1 MGRSTKHTERK
12 GSSISRNRKVFHEE
26 FIVPEREIPSF
37 LIHCWQFQE
46 ASIELER
53 ETQSFSIHCWLFQE
67 AFTELERETLAPE
80 FTFSCTWRYSSC
92 WKTKLRT
99 FELFIGSPRRY
110 PSSWKEK
117 LRAFELTFGRPR
129 RHSQSWLRRKVR
141 KRNIHFPKH
150 PSIFCKQTTT
160 SVFYFILLP
169 KIVNIKKHVLFQ
181 ME

>member
-26 FIVPEREIPSF
+26 FIVPEREIPNF

-99 FELFIGSPRRY
+99 FELFIGSPRR
-110 PSSWKEK
+110 
-117 LRAFELTFGRPR
+117 
-129 RHSQSWLRRKVR
+129 HSQSWLRRKVR

-150 PSIFCKQTTT
+150 PSIFCNQTTT
-160 SVFYFILLP
+160 SVFYSILLP
-169 KIVNIKKHVLFQ
+169 KIVYIKKHVLFQ